1 MTHTL
6 HRVKSENGRTND
18 YVVLIMPAR
27 GVNSQDSVEMF
38 KKEMYIMKGSH
49 SAASMKHDADMMV
62 ALAGKLLKGEELEGP
77 DAEGYYQR
85 GIRHQVWRKDG
96 VNCADRAVDMLIA
109 KATGKSFTSELIIP
123 KKDLVPIAP
132 ALKDLSKAKIALA
145 TTGGIVPVDNP
156 DRIQSASATR
166 WGKYDISDMDRLEG
180 GVFKTIHA
188 GFDPA
193 AANAD
198 PNVIMPVD
206 VMKEFLKEGK
216 MVDKQVGACSKD
228 DGAKG
233 DPAGSA
239 LLNMMNESNGRTL
252 LGSSDVYVDD
262 AGNFVCS
269 SAVIAYVGRVNGLN
283 GVPIRFDNL
292 VRKTAVDVG
301 GGYLVYDGDSL
312 HEFASG
318 RVALAAGTTFYR
330 MRVESEIM
338 GENASTG
345 KQEMTGVKVV
355 YYADRAGNADILPEP
370 FERVYNLGG
379 SYGTVLEKQ
388 DAELLNRAD
397 EIVTTSGLVV
407 RRDANGEWI
416 VDMEN
421 RYDSYIYVRIG
432 DLWSAITVME

>member
-1 MTHTL
+1 MKKIL
-6 HRVKSENGRTND
+6 FAAFALC
-18 YVVLIMPAR
+18 VVA
-27 GVNSQDSVEMF
+27 F
-38 KKEMYIMKGSH
+38 
-49 SAASMKHDADMMV
+49 
-62 ALAGKLLKGEELEGP
+62 
-77 DAEGYYQR
+77 
-85 GIRHQVWRKDG
+85 
-96 VNCADRAVDMLIA
+96 
-109 KATGKSFTSELIIP
+109 
-123 KKDLVPIAP
+123 
-132 ALKDLSKAKIALA
+132 
-145 TTGGIVPVDNP
+145 
-156 DRIQSASATR
+156 
-166 WGKYDISDMDRLEG
+166 
-180 GVFKTIHA
+180 
-188 GFDPA
+188 
-193 AANAD
+193 
-198 PNVIMPVD
+198 
-206 VMKEFLKEGK
+206 
-216 MVDKQVGACSKD
+216 GACSKD
-228 DGAKG
+228 DGGKG

-269 SAVIAYVGRVNGLN
+269 SSVIAYAGRVGGLN
-283 GVPIRFDNL
+283 GVTMRFDNL
-292 VRKTAVDVG
+292 VRKAAVDVG